1 MMYTLF
7 PEPQK
12 IKYGKNITSLSY
24 EHLKVFTNC
33 SQLVGRVTKSL
44 SINHVEIVS
53 TPSSED
59 EAFFIRFGSVS
70 DTTVPVQKQGFSLV
84 VGQDSLSIT
93 SSSEQGLFYGCLAW
107 EQLTIQGKK
116 SGHVQAMELM
126 DWPVLENRGLML
138 DISRGRVYSLDYL
151 KQLVEKL
158 ATLRINVLQLYIE
171 HTFAFSFLA
180 DVHKGSSPITAEE
193 VRELDQWCKKHYI
206 ELQANLQSFGHCN
219 RLLTTKGFR
228 HFRESD
234 LYWTLS
240 PAVEETYTLL
250 DRMFA
255 EFLPN
260 FTSNVLNIDSDE
272 TYDLGSGKS
281 AALIDKE
288 GKGEVYLNHLLR
300 VRELAA
306 KHGKTLMV
314 FGDVILRHPELL
326 EQIPQDIVFL
336 DWIYDPSDTYTT
348 PKKFAVSKRTFWVCP
363 GTGAWNTLF
372 PRQDGAVKNIQKL
385 TIEGVNQGA
394 MGMLLCDW
402 GDHGSYTPPVFSMV
416 AFAVA
421 AQVGWNGRE
430 IALEDQLQAI
440 SMVLGEPMLQK
451 LHLLLPQIHRLPA
464 FWSKNRSQCSIA
476 LFDEPLMGR
485 MLTNALPPKNLEPFE
500 PLPEGVAGVL
510 DPESHHLMRPL
521 FSISEESL
529 EKLTDIEK
537 EARELVGQLHDDLI
551 RSQYEWLCDSL
562 QLICEKLRLGRSI
575 RSAMLSAS
583 ADYDQFLD
591 WEIELRLLIGKFT
604 QLEMDFVS
612 WWMKVAKVSEIMIPL
627 TYFAHIIERLDYLK
641 GWLAAQRQAIETN
654 HEVDWAMTSYQTAG
668 YKSLPTY

>member
-1 MMYTLF
+1 MYTLF

>member
-1 MMYTLF
+1 MYTLF

-24 EHLKVFTNC
+24 DHLKVFTNC

-59 EAFFIRFGSVS
+59 EAFFIQFGSVS

-193 VRELDQWCKKHYI
+193 VQELDQWCKKHYI

-250 DRMFA
+250 DRMYA

-260 FTSNVLNIDSDE
+260 FTSPVLNIDSDE

-430 IALEDQLQAI
+430 IALEDQLPAI

-485 MLTNALPPKNLEPFE
+485 MLTNALPPKNLEPFK

-537 EARELVGQLHDDLI
+537 EARELVGHLHDDLI

-583 ADYDQFLD
+583 ADCDQFLD

-612 WWMKVAKVSEIMIPL
+612 WWMNVAKVSEIMIPL

-641 GWLAAQRQAIETN
+641 GWLATQRQAIETN